1 MKKYKVE
8 VYYDQVEYY
17 IVEAES
23 AEQAVEKVESPDKF
37 DIELSEPAEKRD
49 LLWEA
54 QSAEEIKNELAW
66 WPRGISHGHVGYD
79 IQEYCRMRKLLT

>member
-23 AEQAVEKVESPDKF
+23 AEQAVEKVEDADKF
-37 DIELSEPAEKRD
+37 DIELGEPAEKRD
-49 LLWEA
+49 LLWEV
-54 QSAEEIKNELAW
+54 QSAKEIENE
-66 WPRGISHGHVGYD
+66 
-79 IQEYCRMRKLLT
+79 C